1 MRTAE
6 TERNTAET
14 QIKVY
19 VNLDGA
25 GQYNLST
32 GCGFFDHMLE
42 QRSRHSLIDLTVKA
56 TGDLHVDAH
65 HLVEDVGIVLGQAF
79 ARALGDKKGVNRYGA
94 ACIPMDEALSR
105 CVLDLSGRGVCVWN
119 VAFPT
124 EKVGDIDTEVFKEFF
139 TAVADNLRAAVHVE
153 NLYGGNSHHIIESCF
168 KAFARALRHA
178 VEFDERAKDVLPST
192 KGAL

>member
-14 QIKVY
+14 QIKVF
-19 VNLDGA
+19 VNLDGT
-25 GQYNLST
+25 GKFDIST
-32 GCGFFDHMLE
+32 GCGFFDHTLE
-42 QRSRHSLIDLTVKA
+42 QLSRHSLIDLTVKA
-56 TGDLHVDAH
+56 AGDLHVDAH
-65 HLVEDVGIVLGQAF
+65 HLVEDAGIVIGQTV
-79 ARALGDKKGVNRYGA
+79 ARALGGKKGVNRYGA
-94 ACIPMDEALSR
+94 ACVPMDESLSR
-105 CVLDLSGRGVCVWN
+105 CVLDLSGRGVCVWH

-139 TAVADNLRAAVHVE
+139 TAVADNLRAAVHIE

-178 VEFDERAKDVLPST
+178 VEFDERAKNILPTT
-192 KGAL
+192 KGSL

>member
-14 QIKVY
+14 QIKVF
-19 VNLDGA
+19 VNLDGT
-25 GQYNLST
+25 GKYDIST

-42 QRSRHSLIDLTVKA
+42 QLSRHSLIDLTVKA
-56 TGDLHVDAH
+56 AGDLHVDAH
-65 HLVEDVGIVLGQAF
+65 HLVEDAGIVIGQTV

-94 ACIPMDEALSR
+94 ACVPMDESLSR
-105 CVLDLSGRGVCVWN
+105 CVLDLSGRGVCVWH

-139 TAVADNLRAAVHVE
+139 TAVADNLRAAVHIE

-178 VEFDERAKDVLPST
+178 VEFDERAKNILPTT
-192 KGAL
+192 KGSL

>member
-1 MRTAE
+1 MRQTVL
-6 TERNTAET
+6 ERNTAET
-14 QIKVY
+14 EIKVDI
-19 VNLDGA
+19 NLDGT
-25 GQYNLST
+25 GKYDINT
-32 GCGFFDHMLE
+32 GCAFFDHMLA
-42 QRSRHSLIDLTVKA
+42 QLAKHGLIDLKITA
-56 TGDLHVDAH
+56 HGDLEVDAH

-79 ARALGDKKGVNRYGA
+79 ACALGDKKSINRYGA

-124 EKVGDIDTEVFKEFF
+124 EKVGEVDTEVFKEFF
-139 TAVADNLRAAVHVE
+139 VAVADNLRAAVHVE
-153 NLYGGNSHHIIESCF
+153 SLYGGNSHHIVESCF

-178 VEFDERAKDVLPST
+178 VEFDERARDVLPST